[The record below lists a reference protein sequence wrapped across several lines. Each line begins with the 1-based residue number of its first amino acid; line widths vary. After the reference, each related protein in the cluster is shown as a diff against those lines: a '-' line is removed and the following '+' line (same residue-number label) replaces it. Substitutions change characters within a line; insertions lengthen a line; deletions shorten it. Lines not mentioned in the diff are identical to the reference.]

1 MTNGMVLEL
10 RHAFGKLQ
18 SGGKMRISGIILALT
33 LLSIPAMLIAADG
46 DCVPSLTITSV
57 HYLGKQQGDDRFE
70 VAFQKSTDNTCVGL
84 EIHGLTL
91 TLNITRKNGHT
102 DTKTNTGF
110 DPIANPQSVI
120 IKRGVLETD
129 PVSFT
134 ATLSAK
140 LRVLISPKTTR
151 VSTAAAAGPS
161 TDQSLACCPKVPN
174 VTVQNI
180 SPAPIANKDTVK
192 VDWTYVSSTCVQL
205 TGTNVT
211 VKTTH
216 QDQSTCSGSQ
226 FVTDPKARTITINA
240 TCNAEPI
247 NPPGP
252 VTKIE
257 AVVIPSLSPAPT
269 LSLKATKTGSF

>member
-1 MTNGMVLEL
+1 LNTGHE
-10 RHAFGKLQ
+10 FEKLN

-46 DCVPSLTITSV
+46 DCLPSLTITSV

-70 VAFQKSTDNTCVGL
+70 VAFQESTNKTCVGL
-84 EIHGLTL
+84 DSLGLTL

-102 DTKTNTGF
+102 DTKTNAGF
-110 DPIANPQSVI
+110 GLLSNPQTVI

-129 PVSFT
+129 PQSFT

-140 LRVLISPKTTR
+140 LKVLVSPKTTR
-151 VSTAAAAGPS
+151 ISTAATAGPS
-161 TDQSLACCPKVPN
+161 TDQSLTCCPKVPN

-192 VDWTYVSSTCVQL
+192 VDWTYVSSTCTQL

-216 QDQSTCSGSQ
+216 QDNSICSGSQ
-226 FVTDPKARTITINA
+226 FVTDPNARTITINA

-257 AVVIPSLSPAPT
+257 AVVTPALSPAST
-269 LSLKATKTGSF
+269 LSLKATKAGSF